1 MKNKSAVLDAICNAQ
16 LHFNE
21 EPTMPSSKLSREAL
35 ESFLMVYVKR
45 FRNIVPVSET
55 KNAFTTLDCTA
66 CGTTGIY
73 VPNGGPCFRCKG
85 KGHQDEA
92 DQKRNYGYDLNN
104 RPSAAPSQ
112 RDIQIANG
120 YDPDDPDAP
129 IQTPAVLRNKAIAAA
144 AAPTELEKAQDEVAQ
159 RLTGK
164 SELYDEDDIPF

>member
-21 EPTMPSSKLSREAL
+21 EPVMPSSRLGREAL
-35 ESFLMVYVKR
+35 EAFLMVYVKR

-73 VPNGGPCFRCKG
+73 APNGGPCFRCKG

-92 DQKRNYGYDLNN
+92 DQKRNYGYDLNH
-104 RPSAAPSQ
+104 RPTTAAA
-112 RDIQIANG
+112 IAEVLDAEVITLPVDELAKRKAEINTKLTG
-120 YDPDDPDAP
+120 EVNPYDPDD
-129 IQTPAVLRNKAIAAA
+129 
-144 AAPTELEKAQDEVAQ
+144 
-159 RLTGK
+159 
-164 SELYDEDDIPF
+164 IPF